1 MERISRCISLR
12 SWLRSRR
19 WMKLERTALSAETF
33 EKGICAVRQPKNQ
46 DNRSVT
52 AAGALVT
59 IVSPLR
65 TAATERIK
73 CSSGGR
79 DKNQTLRTCATLYLW
94 CALSRSMRSLHG
106 NLGMGF
112 IVALREGRGSRGLR
126 WDKPSM
132 GRLAECVSR
141 GCYIHIT
148 VLSLSGRLYLGN
160 KIAWVWTL

>member
-19 WMKLERTALSAETF
+19 WMKLERTSLSAETF
-33 EKGICAVRQPKNQ
+33 ENAICAVRQPKQ
-46 DNRSVT
+46 HDRRSVT

-65 TAATERIK
+65 TTVTERIK
-73 CSSGGR
+73 CSTGG
-79 DKNQTLRTCATLYLW
+79 KNKIKHSEHAPHVTCGARCLGPS
-94 CALSRSMRSLHG
+94 APLHG

-112 IVALREGRGSRGLR
+112 IEALREGRGSRGLK

-132 GRLAECVSR
+132 ERLGECVSG
-141 GCYIHIT
+141 GCSMHIAA
-148 VLSLSGRLYLGN
+148 LSLSARLYLGN